1 MPTEERTT
9 KGAERCAT
17 HPSRLTVGRCDV
29 CGRPLCIECAVPLR
43 GRVLGAECL
52 PGVLGTDLPATE
64 PPHPWRSLRSPVDR
78 ITGAAFAVAMLAT
91 LLPWT
96 RFSTGSG
103 FAGGW
108 AFDVRWS
115 ILAAPAAAVGL
126 GVWVVFGRRPST
138 TRLAALV
145 CGPLVVVGSL
155 FAILNPPPFT
165 KPDLAPWIALI
176 AGAVA
181 TVAAVFARPRSAPPH
196 V

>member
-29 CGRPLCIECAVPLR
+29 CGRPLCVECAVPVR

-52 PGVLGTDLPATE
+52 PEVLGSDLPATE
-64 PPHPWRSLRSPVDR
+64 PPRPWRSLRSPVDQVM
-78 ITGAAFAVAMLAT
+78 GAALAVAAFAT

-103 FAGGW
+103 FAGAW

-115 ILAAPAAAVGL
+115 MLAASAAVVGL
-126 GVWVVFGRRPST
+126 GVWILFGRRPSS
-138 TRLAALV
+138 TRVAAMICGSLV
-145 CGPLVVVGSL
+145 TVGS
-155 FAILNPPPFT
+155 FFSILNPPPFT
-165 KPDLAPWIALI
+165 KPTLAPWIALV
-176 AGAVA
+176 AGVVA
-181 TVAAVFARPRSAPPH
+181 AVAAVFARLRSAPPH